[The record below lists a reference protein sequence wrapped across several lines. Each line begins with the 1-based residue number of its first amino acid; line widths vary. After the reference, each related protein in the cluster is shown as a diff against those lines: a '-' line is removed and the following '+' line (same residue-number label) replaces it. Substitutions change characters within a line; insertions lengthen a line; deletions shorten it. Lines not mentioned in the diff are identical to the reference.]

1 MGKIMKAV
9 IFDMDGVIS
18 DSQPIHAELEE
29 LLLKEHGIYMTA
41 ADLTKEYAGVP
52 DRQCAEII
60 FAKHGKEVDLDKF
73 VENKWR
79 KIMEFAKG
87 RVVAIEGVL
96 DLIQNLRANNFR
108 LAIASSSKPEFIDLI
123 VGELKIKDKF
133 DAITAGTEV
142 EKGKP
147 SPDIFLLAA
156 KKLGVDPAGC
166 TVIEDAKH
174 GVQAAK
180 RAGMRCVWLNS
191 AGQSG
196 QNEYPADIT
205 VKSLKELKIED
216 FV

>member
-1 MGKIMKAV
+1 MGKKITTV

-29 LLLKEHGIYMTA
+29 LLLKEHGIDMAA
-41 ADLTKEYAGVP
+41 ADLTREYAGVP

-60 FAKHGKEVDLDKF
+60 FAKHGKEVDLDGF
-73 VENKWR
+73 VERKWL

-96 DLIQNLRANNFR
+96 DLIQKLKANNFQ

-123 VGELKIKDKF
+123 LGELKIKDKF
-133 DAITAGTEV
+133 DVITAGNEV

-147 SPDIFLLAA
+147 NPDIFLLAA
-156 KKLGVDPAGC
+156 KKLGADPADC

-174 GVQAAK
+174 GVIAAK
-180 RAGMRCVWLNS
+180 RAGMKCVWLNS
-191 AGQSG
+191 LGQPG

-205 VKSLKELKIED
+205 VKSLKELRIQD